1 MTSRPLRS
9 VPVIFVACL
18 VAAFAT
24 GCGKAGTPAPG
35 TTAGSAPKRPP
46 TQITVV
52 QAKSGAIEETETTLG
67 VLETQDDP
75 KIAAEVAGRVASLSV
90 TSGQAVRRG
99 QVLAELDAAD
109 AQLQNDAD
117 AADVNRLKSLLE
129 QQERLVA
136 RQADLVA
143 KNFVSRNVLDDA
155 TAQRDALKSQLAAAE
170 SRAGLSRRGIGKTRI
185 TAPNEATVEEV
196 MVAPGDYVKLG
207 DPMFRLVAAGS
218 LRASLSFSEAVAPRL
233 KRGQAVRLTT
243 PLAPDV
249 SFESRIDEL
258 RPQVSNSGR
267 SVIALARL
275 KPDPRL
281 RPGAT
286 VNAIVLID
294 RKPAAVLVPEQSVV
308 LRPAGKV
315 VYAVVDGKAQQRVV
329 DTGAQ
334 EGGFVEVTRGLKA
347 GETVALDGAGF
358 LSQGAEVA
366 IKAPRSDKAPPDRG
380 MSGMSGMGG
389 MGAM

>member
-1 MTSRPLRS
+1 MKTMALRGT
-9 VPVIFVACL
+9 PWI
-18 VAAFAT
+18 VAAGVALSLAA
-24 GCGKAGTPAPG
+24 GCGKSGAP
-35 TTAGSAPKRPP
+35 TGSANTGSVPKRPA

-75 KIAAEVAGRVASLSV
+75 KLAAEVAGRVASVSV

-117 AADVNRLKSLLE
+117 AADVARLRSLLA

-143 KNFVSRNVLDDA
+143 KNFVSRNALDDA

-170 SRAGLSRRGIGKTRI
+170 SRAGLSRRGVGKTRI
-185 TAPNEATVEEV
+185 TAPHEATVEEV
-196 MVAPGDYVKLG
+196 MVARGDYVKLG
-207 DPMFRLVAAGS
+207 DPMFRLVAAGN
-218 LRASLSFSEAVAPRL
+218 LRASLPFSEAVAPRL
-233 KRGQAVRLTT
+233 KRGQPVRLTM
-243 PLAPDV
+243 PLVPGA
-249 SFESRIDEL
+249 SFEARIDEL
-258 RPQVSNSGR
+258 RPQVSDGGR

-281 RPGAT
+281 KAGAT
-286 VNAIVLID
+286 VNASVLID
-294 RKPAAVLVPEQSVV
+294 RKPGAVLVPEQSVV

-334 EGGFVEVTRGLKA
+334 EGGLVEITRGLKT

-366 IKAPRSDKAPPDRG
+366 IKVPMAGKPSPERG